1 MDYKITEDKIRE
13 VAERYGLNVEM
24 SDKPGIYINNEKVNL
39 RELFS
44 DFYGQVDTS
53 NEIEVPI
60 DVTFG
65 KSNINFKRVTADF
78 LVEGFG
84 VV

>member
-44 DFYGQVDTS
+44 DFYDQKDNYGD
-53 NEIEVPI
+53 
-60 DVTFG
+60 
-65 KSNINFKRVTADF
+65 
-78 LVEGFG
+78 
-84 VV
+84 